1 MGDHMIYSFLLF
13 CVLLC
18 VSSLHHGKSSSTG
31 NLLERED
38 MALPVPDY
46 GIHSRMAAQSAAALH
61 GRQQRPYSVA
71 VPGFSQV
78 GGLQNKHTNTC
89 KLSSTHMGS
98 HITHEQSH
106 ETWQRSRLSQKVW
119 RQLPPTCCQPE
130 MLRFDSLSL
139 SLHKRT
145 NQLCLASHS
154 WSQRVECKMRHSSD
168 CRGLPL
174 SLKEVLLTGI
184 S

>member
-1 MGDHMIYSFLLF
+1 MWLHCTAPALKIILYLAVKVNQVWKYFQNQNQSPDDSPIHLPSLETSNVSTWLAQEELPNGGPHDLQFPLFL
-13 CVLLC
+13 CISC

-89 KLSSTHMGS
+89 KLASTHMGS
-98 HITHEQSH
+98 HMTHEQSH

-119 RQLPPTCCQPE
+119 R
-130 MLRFDSLSL
+130 
-139 SLHKRT
+139 
-145 NQLCLASHS
+145 
-154 WSQRVECKMRHSSD
+154 
-168 CRGLPL
+168 
-174 SLKEVLLTGI
+174 
-184 S
+184 

>member
-1 MGDHMIYSFLLF
+1 MLAPDWPRRNCPMGDHMIYSFLLF

-98 HITHEQSH
+98 HMTHEQSH

-119 RQLPPTCCQPE
+119 R
-130 MLRFDSLSL
+130 
-139 SLHKRT
+139 
-145 NQLCLASHS
+145 
-154 WSQRVECKMRHSSD
+154 
-168 CRGLPL
+168 
-174 SLKEVLLTGI
+174 
-184 S
+184 